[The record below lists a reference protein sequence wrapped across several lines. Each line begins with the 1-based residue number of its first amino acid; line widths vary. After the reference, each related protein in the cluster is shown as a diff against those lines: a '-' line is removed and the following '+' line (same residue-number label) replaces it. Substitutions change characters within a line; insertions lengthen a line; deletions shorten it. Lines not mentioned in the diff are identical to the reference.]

1 MQQRNTFLVGVILLI
16 WFVISF
22 VTNILGPLMP
32 IIIETYGLSLT
43 MAAFLPFS
51 FFLAYGI
58 MSVPAGIMI
67 ERLGEKKSMYVAFT
81 LNLTGALLFAFNP
94 QYGMALASL
103 FIIGIGMAMLQVII
117 NPLMRT
123 AGGEENF
130 AFFSV
135 MSQLVFGL
143 ASFVSPFVFSYL
155 IKELAMPRAGNPLV
169 NILGGLVRNGMHWT
183 ALYWLFG
190 FIFIVMLVLLALIKM
205 PRVELKEDE
214 KSGAASVY
222 IELLKKRDVWIF
234 FLGIVAY
241 VGTEQSLANW
251 MSEFLKRYH
260 GVDPSSGGADS
271 VASFWGLMTVG
282 CMLGLLVLKLWD
294 SRVVL
299 KVAVVLS
306 AIALSIALFG
316 SKSLSLWAFPA
327 AGFTISVIFSIIFSL
342 ALNSVSS
349 HHGSFSGILCSG
361 IFGGALVPFIVGTL
375 GDAIGLRYAM
385 MFLYVTLAYIFFIA
399 AYAKPLVNNKT
410 ISRKKNTVEERE
422 QLIQP
427 S

>member
-1 MQQRNTFLVGVILLI
+1 MQQRNNFLVGVILLI

-43 MAAFLPFS
+43 MASFLPFS

-58 MSVPAGIMI
+58 MSVPAGMMI
-67 ERLGEKKSMYVAFT
+67 ERLGEKKSMLIAFA
-81 LNLTGALLFAFNP
+81 LNFSGALIFAFNP

-135 MSQLVFGL
+135 MGQLVFGL
-143 ASFVSPFVFSYL
+143 ASFVSPFVFTYL
-155 IKELAMPRAGNPLV
+155 MKALAAQPVTNPLA
-169 NILGGLVRNGMHWT
+169 NILGGLVRDGLHWT
-183 ALYWLFG
+183 ALYWLFS
-190 FIFIVMLVLLALIKM
+190 FIFLIMLVLLALIRM
-205 PRVELKEDE
+205 PAVELKEDE
-214 KSGAASVY
+214 KAGAAVVY
-222 IELLKKRDVWIF
+222 LELLKKRDVWLF

-260 GVDPSSGGADS
+260 QVDPATGGANA
-271 VASFWGLMTVG
+271 VAWFWGLMTIG
-282 CMLGLLVLKLWD
+282 CLLGL
-294 SRVVL
+294 VVL
-299 KVAVVLS
+299 KFWDSKRVLKIACVLS
-306 AIALSIALFG
+306 VMVLSMALLG
-316 SKSLSLWAFPA
+316 GRQLSLWAFPA
-327 AGFTISVIFSIIFSL
+327 AGFTISVMFSVVFSL
-342 ALNSVSS
+342 ALNSVSK

-361 IFGGALVPFIVGTL
+361 IFGGALVPFIVGAL
-375 GDAIGLRYAM
+375 GDLVGLRYALL
-385 MFLYVTLAYIFFIA
+385 FLYVTLGYLFFIA

-410 ISRKKNTVEERE
+410 MTLKEVFSPKKRKAV
-422 QLIQP
+422 
-427 S
+427 

>member
-1 MQQRNTFLVGVILLI
+1 MQQRNNFLVGVILLI

-32 IIIETYGLSLT
+32 IIIDTYKLSLT

-51 FFLAYGI
+51 FFLAYGV
-58 MSVPAGIMI
+58 MSIPAGMMI
-67 ERLGEKKSMYVAFT
+67 ERLGEKKSMLIAFS
-81 LNLTGALLFAFNP
+81 LNLAGALLFAFNP

-117 NPLMRT
+117 NPLMRV

-135 MSQLVFGL
+135 MGQLVFGL

-155 IKELAMPRAGNPLV
+155 MKELAAQPVRNQLAGA
-169 NILGGLVRNGMHWT
+169 LGRLVRNGLHWT

-190 FIFIVMLVLLALIKM
+190 FIFIVMLMLLALIKM
-205 PRVELKEDE
+205 PQVELKEDE
-214 KSGAASVY
+214 KAGAATVY
-222 IELLKKRDVWIF
+222 FELLKKRDVWLF
-234 FLGIVAY
+234 FLGIIAY

-260 GVDPSSGGADS
+260 GVDPATVGAS
-271 VASFWGLMTVG
+271 AVASFWGSMTVG
-282 CMLGLLVLKLWD
+282 CMLGLLVLRLWN

-306 AIALSIALFG
+306 AIVISLALFG
-316 SKSLSLWAFPA
+316 SETLSLWAFPM
-327 AGFTISVIFSIIFSL
+327 AGFTISVMFSIVFSL
-342 ALNSVSS
+342 ALNSVSR

-361 IFGGALVPFIVGTL
+361 IFGGALVPFIVGFL
-375 GDAIGLRYAM
+375 GDAIGLRYAL
-385 MFLYVTLAYIFFIA
+385 MFLYITLGYIFFIA
-399 AYAKPLVNNKT
+399 AYAKPLIDNKT
-410 ISRKKNTVEERE
+410 VTLKEIFFKK
-422 QLIQP
+422 
-427 S
+427 

>member
-1 MQQRNTFLVGVILLI
+1 MQQRNNFLVGVILLI

-51 FFLAYGI
+51 FFLAYGV
-58 MSVPAGIMI
+58 MSVPAGMMI
-67 ERLGEKKSMYVAFT
+67 ERLGEKRSMLIAFA
-81 LNLTGALLFAFNP
+81 LNFSGALIFAFNP
-94 QYGMALASL
+94 QYSMALASL

-135 MSQLVFGL
+135 MGQLVFGL
-143 ASFVSPFVFSYL
+143 ASFVSPFVFTYL
-155 IKELAMPRAGNPLV
+155 MKELAAQPVSNPLV
-169 NILGGLVRNGMHWT
+169 SVLGGLVRNGLHWT
-183 ALYWLFG
+183 ALYWLFS
-190 FIFIVMLVLLALIKM
+190 FIFLVMLVMLALIKM
-205 PRVELKEDE
+205 PAVELKEDE
-214 KSGAASVY
+214 KTGAASVY
-222 IELLKKRDVWIF
+222 LELLGKRDVWMF

-260 GVDPSSGGADS
+260 QVDPATGGANA
-271 VASFWGLMTVG
+271 VAWFWGLMTIG
-282 CMLGLLVLKLWD
+282 CLLGLVLLKLWD
-294 SRVVL
+294 SKRVL
-299 KVAVVLS
+299 KTACILSVIVLS
-306 AIALSIALFG
+306 MALFG
-316 SKSLSLWAFPA
+316 NKGLSLWAFPA
-327 AGFTISVIFSIIFSL
+327 AGFTISVMFSVVFSL
-342 ALNSVSS
+342 ALNSVSK

-361 IFGGALVPFIVGTL
+361 IFGGALVPFIVGAL
-375 GDAIGLRYAM
+375 GDWIGLRYALL
-385 MFLYVTLAYIFFIA
+385 FLYVTLGYLFFIA

-410 ISRKKNTVEERE
+410 MTLKEIFSRRK
-422 QLIQP
+422 
-427 S
+427 

>member
-1 MQQRNTFLVGVILLI
+1 MQQRNNFLVGVILLI

-58 MSVPAGIMI
+58 MSVPAGMMI
-67 ERLGEKKSMYVAFT
+67 ERLGEKKSMLIAFA
-81 LNLTGALLFAFNP
+81 LNFSGALIFAFNP
-94 QYGMALASL
+94 QYSMALASL

-135 MSQLVFGL
+135 MGQLVFGL
-143 ASFVSPFVFSYL
+143 ASFVSPFVFTYL
-155 IKELAMPRAGNPLV
+155 MKELAGQPVSNPLV
-169 NILGGLVRNGMHWT
+169 SVLGGLVRDGLHWT
-183 ALYWLFG
+183 ALYWLFSV
-190 FIFIVMLVLLALIKM
+190 IFLVMLLMLALIKM
-205 PRVELKEDE
+205 PAVELKEDE
-214 KSGAASVY
+214 KSGAASAY
-222 IELLKKRDVWIF
+222 WELLGKRDVWLF

-260 GVDPSSGGADS
+260 QVDPATDGANA
-271 VASFWGLMTVG
+271 VAWFWGLMTIG
-282 CMLGLLVLKLWD
+282 CLLGLVVLKLWD
-294 SRVVL
+294 SKWIL
-299 KVAVVLS
+299 KIACVLS
-306 AIALSIALFG
+306 AIVLSAALLG
-316 SKSLSLWAFPA
+316 SRELSLWAFPA
-327 AGFTISVIFSIIFSL
+327 AGFTISVMFSVVFSL
-342 ALNSVSS
+342 ALNSISR

-361 IFGGALVPFIVGTL
+361 IFGGALIPFIVGAL
-375 GDAIGLRYAM
+375 GDWIGLRYALL
-385 MFLYVTLAYIFFIA
+385 FLYITLGYLFFIA

-410 ISRKKNTVEERE
+410 MTLKEIFSRKK
-422 QLIQP
+422 
-427 S
+427 